1 MPMKTCVTHSILN
14 KNRLTVP
21 ISLLQCWP
29 EVLLTLQVQWMLD
42 HLSANEKSVTMGQ
55 QLQGPTKQ
63 TKTWNR
69 IW

>member
-1 MPMKTCVTHSILN
+1 MKTCVTHSILN

-42 HLSANEKSVTMGQ
+42 DLSANAKSVTMGQ

-63 TKTWNR
+63 TKTRNS
-69 IW
+69 I